1 MCFPTVPMCL
11 IPPKLIT
18 NHSKNSLFPISDN
31 FEYTC
36 NQSKYQMSIKMDPG
50 NRFFIAVLLIFTFS
64 NTFSQTVISKE
75 EINIQSKEFL
85 LKNDFNNAVP
95 LFKRAA
101 EMGSAE
107 AQYNY
112 GVCFLQGIIVKQND
126 SIAHHWFLKSANN
139 GYKDAQYQ
147 VALNFGQGK
156 VVTRDEKKAF
166 YWTLKCAE
174 QIDPDCMFT
183 LINLYKDGI
192 GTERNNDLMM
202 HWAIKLGSLDP
213 PADLK
218 QINDEITTTRANLAR
233 VYSIG
238 DRVPKDLVK
247 SYTWFL
253 LYNER
258 KKESESGVQQKNIEM
273 IKELLKVISDT
284 EKKKAIA
291 DAEKIL
297 RRKLLNIT
305 NLLKPEN

>member
-1 MCFPTVPMCL
+1 ML
-11 IPPKLIT
+11 
-18 NHSKNSLFPISDN
+18 
-31 FEYTC
+31 
-36 NQSKYQMSIKMDPG
+36 IKMYPVI
-50 NRFFIAVLLIFTFS
+50 RFIIIALLVFNFS
-64 NTFSQTVISKE
+64 KAFSQTVTSKE

-85 LKNDFNNAVP
+85 LKNDFNKAVP

-112 GVCFLQGIIVKQND
+112 GVCFLQGIVVKQND

-156 VVTRDEKKAF
+156 VVKRDEKKAF
-166 YWTLKCAE
+166 YWILKCAE

-183 LINLYKDGI
+183 LINLYKDGV
-192 GTERNNDLMM
+192 GTEKNNELMLY
-202 HWAIKLGSLDP
+202 WAIKLGSLDP

-218 QINDEITTTRANLAR
+218 QINEEITTTRANVAR
-233 VYSIG
+233 LYYYG
-238 DRVPKDLVK
+238 DRVQKDLVK

-258 KKESESGVQQKNIEM
+258 KRESESLVQQKNID
-273 IKELLKVISDT
+273 IINELLKNISDPD
-284 EKKKAIA
+284 KKKAIA
-291 DAEKIL
+291 EAEKIV

-305 NLLKPEN
+305 NLLKQEN

>member
-1 MCFPTVPMCL
+1 M
-11 IPPKLIT
+11 
-18 NHSKNSLFPISDN
+18 
-31 FEYTC
+31 
-36 NQSKYQMSIKMDPG
+36 
-50 NRFFIAVLLIFTFS
+50 NRFITAFILIFIFS
-64 NTFSQTVISKE
+64 KTISQTVTSKE
-75 EINIQSKEFL
+75 EINIQSKEYL
-85 LKNDFNNAVP
+85 LRNDFNNAVP

-112 GVCFLQGIIVKQND
+112 GVCYLQGIVVKQND

-156 VVTRDEKKAF
+156 VVARDEKKAF

-183 LINLYKDGI
+183 LINLYKEGV
-192 GTERNNDLMM
+192 GTERNNDQMM

-218 QINDEITTTRANLAR
+218 QINEEITTTRANLAR
-233 VYSIG
+233 VYYYG
-238 DRVPKDLVK
+238 DRVQKDLVK

-258 KKESESGVQQKNIEM
+258 KKESESLVQQKNID
-273 IKELLKVISDT
+273 IINELLKSISDL

-291 DAEKIL
+291 DAEKIV
-297 RRKLLNIT
+297 RRKLLNIP
-305 NLLKPEN
+305 NLLKQEN

>member
-1 MCFPTVPMCL
+1 
-11 IPPKLIT
+11 
-18 NHSKNSLFPISDN
+18 
-31 FEYTC
+31 
-36 NQSKYQMSIKMDPG
+36 MDPG
-50 NRFFIAVLLIFTFS
+50 NRIFITVLLIFTFS

-85 LKNDFNNAVP
+85 LKNDFAHAVP
-95 LFKRAA
+95 LFKKAA

-126 SIAHHWFLKSANN
+126 SIAHQWFLKSANN

-156 VVTRDEKKAF
+156 VVARDEKKAF
-166 YWTLKCAE
+166 YWILKCAE

-183 LINLYKDGI
+183 LINLYKDGV
-192 GTERNNDLMM
+192 GTDINTDLML

-218 QINDEITTTRANLAR
+218 QINEEITTTRANLAR
-233 VYSIG
+233 LYYYG
-238 DRVPKDLVK
+238 DRVHKDLVK

-258 KKESESGVQQKNIEM
+258 KKETESTIQQKNIG
-273 IKELLKVISDT
+273 IINELLKSISDL

-291 DAEKIL
+291 EAEKIM